1 MGRDDEA
8 AARATGPFT
17 REQAEA
23 LVAAIGDAERGNCGE
38 VRVHLEESC
47 PGEPLDRAR
56 EIFAG
61 LKMHQT
67 RDDTGVLLY
76 VATRDRKTAVFAGAG
91 IHGQAEPDFWQEVAE
106 AVADGF
112 RRDAPAEGLLT
123 ALQRVGEILR
133 EHAPGD
139 DEAGNELPNQV
150 TTS

>member
-1 MGRDDEA
+1 MGRDDDA
-8 AARATGPFT
+8 AADATGPFT

-23 LVAAIGDAERGNCGE
+23 LVAAIGKAERGNRGE
-38 VRVHLEESC
+38 VRLHLEDGC
-47 PGEPLDRAR
+47 PGKALDRAR

-76 VATRDRKTAVFAGAG
+76 VATGARKTAVFAGAG
-91 IHGQAEPDFWQEVAE
+91 IHGQAEPDFWQAVAD

-112 RRDAPAEGLLT
+112 RRDAPVEGLLT
-123 ALQRVGEILR
+123 ALERIGEILR